1 MNITALGKYL
11 RILRLNHAE
20 IMKVMAEK
28 VGVSVAYLSSVELG
42 NKAPSNKFLK
52 NIELSY
58 GLKGDD
64 LDEFRSA
71 AAKSLENVNI
81 DLTSFDDSDKK
92 LALVFARKISELNR
106 DEKNELARLLEKGTH
121 DEISSCH

>member
-20 IMKVMAEK
+20 IMKIMAEK

-42 NKAPSNKFLK
+42 KKVPSSKFLK

-58 GLKGDD
+58 GLTGDS
-64 LDEFRSA
+64 LEEFRSA
-71 AAKSLENVNI
+71 AAKSLDSVSI
-81 DLTSFDDSDKK
+81 DLSNSDDNDKK
-92 LALVFARKISELNR
+92 LALVFARKISEMNR
-106 DEKNELARLLEKGTH
+106 DEKNELARFLEKGNL
-121 DEISSCH
+121 DETSTCH